1 MGHIIE
7 FPDDK
12 RAREKIQELK
22 KTLEDL
28 VFERDNLKFVIC
40 ENIKTA
46 YYDKK
51 DKDKAIILF
60 LIYFFSGILFLSI
73 GEMPKVY
80 MAVAVINIRL
90 VMPFLLGLLIFLPS
104 LFKRRGY
111 FSYLLI
117 FLFIPHLFWIYFLSS
132 NYLFYLP
139 LSLGLIIS
147 FYIKKTVKTQ

>member
-1 MGHIIE
+1 MKEKLIK
-7 FPDDK
+7 FYDK
-12 RAREKIQELK
+12 R
-22 KTLEDL
+22 
-28 VFERDNLKFVIC
+28 
-40 ENIKTA
+40 
-46 YYDKK
+46 
-51 DKDKAIILF
+51 DKDKAVILF

-132 NYLFYLP
+132 KYFFTYPFLW
-139 LSLGLIIS
+139 G
-147 FYIKKTVKTQ
+147 

>member
-1 MGHIIE
+1 MKENVIK
-7 FPDDK
+7 FYDK
-12 RAREKIQELK
+12 R
-22 KTLEDL
+22 
-28 VFERDNLKFVIC
+28 
-40 ENIKTA
+40 
-46 YYDKK
+46 

-90 VMPFLLGLLIFLPS
+90 VMPFLLGLLVFLPS

-132 NYLFYLP
+132 KYFFYLP
-139 LSLGLIIS
+139 LSLGIIFG
-147 FYIKKTVKTQ
+147 FYIKKTVKANDFARAKKTLCWNFLTKGFLI

>member
-1 MGHIIE
+1 M
-7 FPDDK
+7 K
-12 RAREKIQELK
+12 EKII
-22 KTLEDL
+22 
-28 VFERDNLKFVIC
+28 KF
-40 ENIKTA
+40 
-46 YYDKK
+46 YDKK

-60 LIYFFSGILFLSI
+60 LLYFFSGILFLSI

-139 LSLGLIIS
+139 LSLGLIIG

>member
-1 MGHIIE
+1 MKEQLI
-7 FPDDK
+7 
-12 RAREKIQELK
+12 
-22 KTLEDL
+22 
-28 VFERDNLKFVIC
+28 KF
-40 ENIKTA
+40 
-46 YYDKK
+46 YDKK

-117 FLFIPHLFWIYFLSS
+117 FLFIPHLFWIYFLS
-132 NYLFYLP
+132 NKYLFYLP
-139 LSLGLIIS
+139 LSLGII
-147 FYIKKTVKTQ
+147 FGLYIKKSFIIFDYSI